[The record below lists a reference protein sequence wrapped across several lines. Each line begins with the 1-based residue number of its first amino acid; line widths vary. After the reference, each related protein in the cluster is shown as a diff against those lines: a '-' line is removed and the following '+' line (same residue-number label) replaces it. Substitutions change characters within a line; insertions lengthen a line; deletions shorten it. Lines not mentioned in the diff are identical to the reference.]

1 MPDPLPQRPGP
12 KRPGLLVCLSYYH
25 PNVSGLTIS
34 AAEQAEA
41 FVRRGHPAAV
51 ISARPKGTAAREVI
65 NGVRVFR
72 SWMAG
77 RIGKAPVMPLYPLT
91 MWHALDGMAMVGIHM
106 PCPEAAMAALIARLR
121 GRRVIISYV
130 TSISTAD
137 RASRI
142 VRALS
147 ALSHLVAGVL
157 ADRIQVVSKDYADNS
172 TFCRLFRRK
181 LRYAVIPT
189 PFPPEDQLFQA
200 RTRPRGNGPLHI
212 GYVGRLAR
220 QKSLGVLLEAFEGLS
235 DKVGREVV
243 LHLCGPAADII
254 GETDW
259 QATLSA
265 ADASHGR
272 IRYHGVLHGAALQAF
287 YGGLDVMVLP
297 STDRQESFG
306 LVQVE
311 AMLQGVPVVASDLA
325 GMREPVRQTGMGLLS
340 KPGDADDLRACI
352 ARVLTEGPPA
362 RADLPRLRALFGTET
377 SCAPYFE
384 LADAIARQS

>member
-1 MPDPLPQRPGP
+1 MPDPSP
-12 KRPGLLVCLSYYH
+12 PGLLVCLSYYH

-51 ISARPKGTAAREVI
+51 ISARQKGTAAQEVI
-65 NGVRVFR
+65 NGVSVFR
-72 SWMAG
+72 SWMPG
-77 RIGKAPVMPLYPLT
+77 RIGKAPMMPLYPVT
-91 MWHALDGMAMVGIHM
+91 MWRALDGMAMVGIHM
-106 PCPEAAMAALIARLR
+106 PCPEAGMAALVARLR
-121 GRRVIISYV
+121 GRRVIISYA

-137 RASRI
+137 RTSRI
-142 VRALS
+142 IRAIS
-147 ALSHLVAGVL
+147 SLSHMVAGVL
-157 ADRIQVVSKDYADNS
+157 ADRIQVVSQDYAENS

-181 LRYAVIPT
+181 LRFAVIPT
-189 PFPPEDQLFQA
+189 PFPPEDQLFQPQ
-200 RTRPRGNGPLHI
+200 RQPRDDGPLHI

-220 QKSLGVLLEAFEGLS
+220 QKSLGVLLDAFAGLS
-235 DKVGREVV
+235 EMIGRKVV

-259 QATLSA
+259 QQTLQA
-265 ADASHGR
+265 ANASEGR
-272 IRYHGVLHGAALQAF
+272 IRYHGVLHGSALQAF
-287 YGGLDVMVLP
+287 YGGLDLLVLP

-311 AMLQGVPVVASDLA
+311 AMLQGVPVVASDLP

-340 KPGDADDLRACI
+340 KPGDATDLRACI
-352 ARVLTEGPPA
+352 ARVLTEGPPQ
-362 RADLPRLRALFGTET
+362 RADLVRLRALFGVET

-384 LADAIARQS
+384 LADRLSLQS

>member
-1 MPDPLPQRPGP
+1 MPDTAP
-12 KRPGLLVCLSYYH
+12 PGLLVCLSYYH

-34 AAEQAEA
+34 AAEQAEE

-51 ISARPKGTAAREVI
+51 ISARQKGTSAREVI
-65 NGVRVFR
+65 NGVSVFR

-77 RIGKAPVMPLYPLT
+77 RIGKAPVMPLYPVT
-91 MWHALDGMAMVGIHM
+91 MWRALDGMAMVGIHM
-106 PCPEAAMAALIARLR
+106 PCPEAGMAALLARLR

-142 VRALS
+142 VRAIS

-157 ADRIQVVSKDYADNS
+157 AHRIQVVSQDYAQNS
-172 TFCRLFRRK
+172 TFCRLFRHK
-181 LRYAVIPT
+181 LRFAVIPT

-200 RTRPRGNGPLHI
+200 LRRPKGQGPLHV

-220 QKSLGVLLEAFEGLS
+220 QKSLGVLLTAMEGLS
-235 DKVGREVV
+235 EKIGREVV
-243 LHLCGPAADII
+243 LDLCGPAADII

-259 QATLSA
+259 QQTLQAAT
-265 ADASHGR
+265 ASQGR

-287 YGGLDVMVLP
+287 YGGLDLLVLP

-340 KPGDADDLRACI
+340 KPGDPDDLRDCMAK
-352 ARVLTEGPPA
+352 VLTDGPPT
-362 RADLPRLRALFGTET
+362 RPDLARLRQLFGPDT

-384 LADAIARQS
+384 LADEIARQS

>member
-1 MPDPLPQRPGP
+1 MPDTTPL
-12 KRPGLLVCLSYYH
+12 GLLVCLSYYH

-51 ISARPKGTAAREVI
+51 ISARPKGTKSREVI

-77 RIGKAPVMPLYPLT
+77 RIGKAPLLPLYPLT
-91 MWHALDGMAMVGIHM
+91 MWRALDGMAMVGIHM
-106 PCPEAAMAALIARLR
+106 PCPEAGMAALIARLR
-121 GRRVIISYV
+121 GRRVMISYV

-137 RASRI
+137 RATRI
-142 VRALS
+142 VRAI
-147 ALSHLVAGVL
+147 AGVSHLVAGVL

-200 RTRPRGNGPLHI
+200 LKRPKGDGPLHI

-220 QKSLGVLLEAFEGLS
+220 QKSLGVLLDAFEGLS
-235 DKVGREVV
+235 DAVGRVVV

-259 QATLSA
+259 QKTLQA
-265 ADASHGR
+265 ANASDGR
-272 IRYHGVLHGAALQAF
+272 IRYHGVLHGTDLQAF
-287 YGGLDVMVLP
+287 YGGLDLMVLP

-340 KPGDADDLRACI
+340 KPGDADDLRACM
-352 ARVLTEGPPA
+352 AKVLTEGPPE
-362 RADLPRLRALFGTET
+362 RADLARLRALFGVET
-377 SCAPYFE
+377 ACAPYFE
-384 LADAIARQS
+384 LADEIAARGKGQS

>member
-1 MPDPLPQRPGP
+1 MPETLPA
-12 KRPGLLVCLSYYH
+12 RPGLLVCLSYYH

-41 FVRRGHPAAV
+41 FVRRGHPAAA
-51 ISARPKGTAAREVI
+51 ISARPKDTAAREVI
-65 NGVRVFR
+65 GGVQVFR
-72 SWMAG
+72 AWMAG
-77 RIGKAPVMPLYPLT
+77 RIGKAPIMPLYPFT
-91 MWHALDGMAMVGIHM
+91 MWRALDGMAMVGIHM
-106 PCPEAAMAALIARLR
+106 PCPEAGMAALIARLR

-142 VRALS
+142 VRAVA

-189 PFPPEDQLFQA
+189 PFPPEDQLFQSLK
-200 RTRPRGNGPLHI
+200 RPKGGGPMHI

-220 QKSLGVLLEAFEGLS
+220 QKSLGVLLQAHEGLS
-235 DKVGREVV
+235 ELVGREVV

-265 ADASHGR
+265 ADASQGR
-272 IRYHGVLHGAALQAF
+272 IRYHGVLHGKALQAF
-287 YGGLDVMVLP
+287 YGGLDLMVLP
-297 STDRQESFG
+297 SNDRQESFG

-325 GMREPVRQTGMGLLS
+325 GMREPVRQTGMGLLC
-340 KPGDADDLRACI
+340 KPGDADDLRACM
-352 ARVLTEGPPA
+352 AKVLTEGPPQ
-362 RADLPRLRALFGTET
+362 RADLARLQALFGTDT

-384 LADAIARQS
+384 LADEIAAQS

>member
-1 MPDPLPQRPGP
+1 
-12 KRPGLLVCLSYYH
+12 
-25 PNVSGLTIS
+25 
-34 AAEQAEA
+34 
-41 FVRRGHPAAV
+41 
-51 ISARPKGTAAREVI
+51 
-65 NGVRVFR
+65 
-72 SWMAG
+72 
-77 RIGKAPVMPLYPLT
+77 
-91 MWHALDGMAMVGIHM
+91 
-106 PCPEAAMAALIARLR
+106 MAALIARLR
-121 GRRVIISYV
+121 GRRVMISYV

-142 VRALS
+142 VRAI
-147 ALSHLVAGVL
+147 AGVSHLVAGVL

-200 RTRPRGNGPLHI
+200 LKRPKGDGPLHI

-220 QKSLGVLLEAFEGLS
+220 QKSLGVLLDAFEGLS
-235 DKVGREVV
+235 DAIGRVVV
-243 LHLCGPAADII
+243 LNLCGPAADII

-259 QATLSA
+259 QKTLQA
-265 ADASHGR
+265 ANASDGR
-272 IRYHGVLHGAALQAF
+272 IRYHGVLHGTDLQAF
-287 YGGLDVMVLP
+287 YGGLDLMVLP

-340 KPGDADDLRACI
+340 RPGDADDLRACM
-352 ARVLTEGPPA
+352 AKVLTEGPPE
-362 RADLPRLRALFGTET
+362 RADLARLRALFGVDTA
-377 SCAPYFE
+377 CAPYFE
-384 LADAIARQS
+384 LADEIAARGKGQS

>member
-1 MPDPLPQRPGP
+1 MSEPSP
-12 KRPGLLVCLSYYH
+12 PGLLVCLSYYH

-51 ISARPKGTAAREVI
+51 ISARQTGTAAREVI

-72 SWMAG
+72 SWMPG
-77 RIGKAPVMPLYPLT
+77 RIGKAPIMPLYPIT
-91 MWHALDGMAMVGIHM
+91 MWRALEGMAMVGIHM
-106 PCPEAAMAALIARLR
+106 PCPEAGMAAIVARLR

-142 VRALS
+142 VRAI
-147 ALSHLVAGVL
+147 AGLSHLVAGVL
-157 ADRIQVVSKDYADNS
+157 ADRIQVVSRDYADNS
-172 TFCRLFRRK
+172 TFCRMFRRK

-200 RTRPRGNGPLHI
+200 LKRPAGDGPLHI

-220 QKSLGVLLEAFEGLS
+220 QKSLGVLLDAFERLS

-243 LHLCGPAADII
+243 LDLCGPAADII

-259 QATLSA
+259 QRTLQA
-265 ADASHGR
+265 ANASDGR

-287 YGGLDVMVLP
+287 YGGLDLLVLP

-340 KPGDADDLRACI
+340 KPGDAGDLRACM
-352 ARVLTEGPPA
+352 ARVLVEGPPQ
-362 RADLPRLRALFGTET
+362 RADLARLRALFGVET
-377 SCAPYFE
+377 SCGPYFE
-384 LADAIARQS
+384 LADEIAGLRER

>member
-1 MPDPLPQRPGP
+1 MPQPVPAGSE
-12 KRPGLLVCLSYYH
+12 RPGLLVCLSYYH

-41 FVRRGHPAAV
+41 FIRRGHPAAV
-51 ISARPKGTAAREVI
+51 ISAQPKGTAAREAI
-65 NGVRVFR
+65 NGVQVFR
-72 SWMAG
+72 AWTAG
-77 RIGKAPVMPLYPLT
+77 RIGKAPIMPLYPFT
-91 MWHALDGMAMVGIHM
+91 MWRALDGMAIVGIHM
-106 PCPEAAMAALIARLR
+106 PCPEAGVAAIMARLR

-142 VRALS
+142 VRAVS
-147 ALSHLVAGVL
+147 AVSHLVAGVL

-189 PFPPEDQLFQA
+189 PFPSERQTFQPLD
-200 RTRPRGNGPLHI
+200 RPRTDGALHI

-220 QKSLGVLLEAFEGLS
+220 QKSLGVLLDAFDGLS
-235 DKVGREVV
+235 EKLGREVI

-259 QATLSA
+259 QETLQA
-265 ADASHGR
+265 ARASNGR
-272 IRYHGVLHGAALQAF
+272 IRYRGVLHGAALQAF
-287 YGGLDVMVLP
+287 YRELDLIVLP

-311 AMLQGVPVVASDLA
+311 AMLQGVPVVASDLP

-340 KPGDADDLRACI
+340 RPGDAGDLRACI
-352 ARVLTEGPPA
+352 ARVLTEGPPK

-377 SCAPYFE
+377 SCAPYFA
-384 LADAIARQS
+384 LADEIARQP

>member
-1 MPDPLPQRPGP
+1 MPDTTPL
-12 KRPGLLVCLSYYH
+12 GLLVCLSYYH

-51 ISARPKGTAAREVI
+51 ISARPKGTKSREVI

-77 RIGKAPVMPLYPLT
+77 RIGKAPLLPLYPLT
-91 MWHALDGMAMVGIHM
+91 MWRALDGMAMVGIHM
-106 PCPEAAMAALIARLR
+106 PCPEAGMAALIARLR
-121 GRRVIISYV
+121 GRRVMISYV

-142 VRALS
+142 VRAI
-147 ALSHLVAGVL
+147 AGVSHLVAGVL

-200 RTRPRGNGPLHI
+200 LKRPKGDGPLHI

-220 QKSLGVLLEAFEGLS
+220 QKSLGVLLDAFEGLS
-235 DKVGREVV
+235 DAIGRVVV
-243 LHLCGPAADII
+243 LNLCGPAADII

-259 QATLSA
+259 QKTLQA
-265 ADASHGR
+265 ANASDGR
-272 IRYHGVLHGAALQAF
+272 IRYHGVLHGTDLQAF
-287 YGGLDVMVLP
+287 YGGLDLMVLP

-340 KPGDADDLRACI
+340 KPGDADDLRACM
-352 ARVLTEGPPA
+352 AKVLTEGPPE
-362 RADLPRLRALFGTET
+362 RADLARLRALFGVET
-377 SCAPYFE
+377 ACAPYFE
-384 LADAIARQS
+384 LADEIAARGKGQS

>member
-1 MPDPLPQRPGP
+1 MPDTTP
-12 KRPGLLVCLSYYH
+12 PGLLVCLSYYH

-34 AAEQAEA
+34 AAEQAEE
-41 FVRRGHPAAV
+41 FHRRGHPAAV
-51 ISARPKGTAAREVI
+51 ISARQKGSAARETI
-65 NGVRVFR
+65 NGVKVFR

-77 RIGKAPVMPLYPLT
+77 RIGKAPLMPFYPFT
-91 MWHALDGMAMVGIHM
+91 MWRALDGMVMVGIHM
-106 PCPEAAMAALIARLR
+106 PCPEAGMAALVARLR

-142 VRALS
+142 VRAI
-147 ALSHLVAGVL
+147 AGASHLVAGVL
-157 ADRIQVVSKDYADNS
+157 ADRIQVVSKDYAENS

-200 RTRPRGNGPLHI
+200 LKRPKSDGPLHV

-220 QKSLGVLLEAFEGLS
+220 QKSLGVLLKAMDGLS
-235 DKVGREVV
+235 EKVGREVV
-243 LHLCGPAADII
+243 LDLCGPAADII

-259 QATLSA
+259 QATLQA
-265 ADASHGR
+265 ANASEGR

-287 YGGLDVMVLP
+287 YGGLDLMVLP

-340 KPGDADDLRACI
+340 KPGDPDDLRDCMVK
-352 ARVLTEGPPA
+352 VLTDGPPQ
-362 RADLPRLRALFGTET
+362 RADLARLRQLFGPDT

-384 LADAIARQS
+384 LADEIAAYS

>member
-1 MPDPLPQRPGP
+1 MPEPTL
-12 KRPGLLVCLSYYH
+12 PGLLVCLSYYH

-51 ISARPKGTAAREVI
+51 IAARPKGTAAREEI

-91 MWHALDGMAMVGIHM
+91 MWRALDGMAMVGIHM
-106 PCPEAAMAALIARLR
+106 PCPEAGIAALIARLR

-142 VRALS
+142 VRAI
-147 ALSHLVAGVL
+147 AGISHLVAGLL
-157 ADRIQVVSKDYADNS
+157 ADRIQVVSKDYAGNS
-172 TFCRLFRRK
+172 TFCRLFKKK

-200 RTRPRGNGPLHI
+200 LKRPKGDGPLHI

-220 QKSLGVLLEAFEGLS
+220 QKSLGVLLDAFEGLS
-235 DKVGREVV
+235 DAVGREVV

-254 GETDW
+254 GESDW
-259 QATLSA
+259 QKTLQA
-265 ADASHGR
+265 ANASDGR
-272 IRYHGVLHGAALQAF
+272 IRYHGVLHGADLHAF
-287 YGGLDVMVLP
+287 YGGLDLMVLP

-340 KPGDADDLRACI
+340 KPGDADDLRACM
-352 ARVLTEGPPA
+352 ALVLTEGPPQ
-362 RADLPRLRALFGTET
+362 RADLAQLRALFGVET
-377 SCAPYFE
+377 SCAPYFDT
-384 LADAIARQS
+384 ADKIARRT

>member
-1 MPDPLPQRPGP
+1 MPQATP
-12 KRPGLLVCLSYYH
+12 PGLLVCLSYYH

-51 ISARPKGTAAREVI
+51 ISARQNGTKAREVI
-65 NGVRVFR
+65 NGVQVFR

-77 RIGKAPVMPLYPLT
+77 RIGKAPLMPFYPFT
-91 MWHALDGMAMVGIHM
+91 MWRALDGMAMVGIHM
-106 PCPEAAMAALIARLR
+106 PCPEAGIAALVARLR
-121 GRRVIISYV
+121 GRPVIISYV

-137 RASRI
+137 RASRV
-142 VRALS
+142 VRAIS

-157 ADRIQVVSKDYADNS
+157 ADRIQVVSQDYAENS
-172 TFCRLFRRK
+172 TFCRLFRKK

-200 RTRPRGNGPLHI
+200 LKRPKGEGPLHV

-220 QKSLGVLLEAFEGLS
+220 QKSLGVLLTAMEGLS
-235 DKVGREVV
+235 EKVGREVV
-243 LHLCGPAADII
+243 LDLCGPAADII

-259 QATLSA
+259 QATLTA
-265 ADASHGR
+265 ANASEGR
-272 IRYHGVLHGAALQAF
+272 IRYHGVLHGPALQAF
-287 YGGLDVMVLP
+287 YGGLDLLVLP

-325 GMREPVRQTGMGLLS
+325 GMREPVRQTGMGLLAR
-340 KPGDADDLRACI
+340 PGDPEHLRDCMEQ
-352 ARVLTEGPPA
+352 VLTEGPA
-362 RADLPRLRALFGTET
+362 QRADLPKLWQLFGVDT
-377 SCAPYFE
+377 SCAPYFA
-384 LADAIARQS
+384 LADEITRQS

>member
-1 MPDPLPQRPGP
+1 MPDTQAA
-12 KRPGLLVCLSYYH
+12 RPGLLVCLSYYH

-34 AAEQAEA
+34 AAEQAEE

-51 ISARPKGTAAREVI
+51 ISARTKGTRAREVI

-77 RIGKAPVMPLYPLT
+77 RIGKAPVMPLYPFT
-91 MWHALDGMAMVGIHM
+91 MWRALDGMAMVGIHM
-106 PCPEAAMAALIARLR
+106 PCPEAGMAALIARLR

-137 RASRI
+137 RASRV
-142 VRALS
+142 VRMLS
-147 ALSHLVAGVL
+147 AASHLVAGAL
-157 ADRIQVVSKDYADNS
+157 ADRIQVVSRDYAENS

-189 PFPPEDQLFQA
+189 PFPSEDQSFQA
-200 RTRPRGNGPLHI
+200 LRRPKGEGALHV

-220 QKSLGVLLEAFEGLS
+220 QKSLGVLLQAMEGLS
-235 DKVGREVV
+235 ERLGREVV
-243 LHLCGPAADII
+243 LDLCGPAADII

-259 QATLSA
+259 QATLQA
-265 ADASHGR
+265 AKDSKGR
-272 IRYHGVLHGAALQAF
+272 IRYHGVLHGAALNAF
-287 YGGLDVMVLP
+287 YAGLDVLVLP

-325 GMREPVRQTGMGLLS
+325 GMREPVRQTGMGLLAR
-340 KPGDADDLRACI
+340 PGDPDHLRDCI
-352 ARVLTEGPPA
+352 AKVLTEGPPQ
-362 RADLPRLRALFGTET
+362 RADLARLRQLFGPET

-384 LADAIARQS
+384 LAEEIVRQS

>member
-1 MPDPLPQRPGP
+1 MPDPSP
-12 KRPGLLVCLSYYH
+12 PGLLVCLSYYH

-51 ISARPKGTAAREVI
+51 ISARQKGSASREKI

-72 SWMAG
+72 SWMPG

-91 MWHALDGMAMVGIHM
+91 MWRALDGMALVGIHM
-106 PCPEAAMAALIARLR
+106 PCPEAGMAALIARLR
-121 GRRVIISYV
+121 GRRVIVSYV

-137 RASRI
+137 RASRL
-142 VRALS
+142 VRAIS
-147 ALSHLVAGVL
+147 SVSHLVAGVL
-157 ADRIQVVSKDYADNS
+157 ADRIQVVSQDYAENS

-181 LRYAVIPT
+181 LRFAVIPT

-200 RTRPRGNGPLHI
+200 LKRPRGDGPLHI

-220 QKSLGVLLEAFEGLS
+220 QKSLGVLLDAFDVLAER
-235 DKVGREVV
+235 VGREVV

-259 QATLSA
+259 QQTLQA
-265 ADASHGR
+265 AKASDGR

-287 YGGLDVMVLP
+287 YGGLDLLVLP

-340 KPGDADDLRACI
+340 KPGDAGDLRGCM
-352 ARVLTEGPPA
+352 ARVLTEGPPQ
-362 RADLPRLRALFGTET
+362 RADLARLRALFGVDT

-384 LADAIARQS
+384 LADEIAGKS

>member
-1 MPDPLPQRPGP
+1 MPQATP
-12 KRPGLLVCLSYYH
+12 PGLLVCLSYYH

-34 AAEQAEA
+34 AAEQAEE
-41 FVRRGHPAAV
+41 FVRRGHPVAV
-51 ISARPKGTAAREVI
+51 VSARQKGTMAREVI

-72 SWMAG
+72 SWMPG
-77 RIGKAPVMPLYPLT
+77 RIGKAPVMPLYPIT
-91 MWHALDGMAMVGIHM
+91 MWRALDGMAMVGIHM
-106 PCPEAAMAALIARLR
+106 PCPEAGMAALIARLR

-147 ALSHLVAGVL
+147 AASHLVAGAL
-157 ADRIQVVSKDYADNS
+157 ADRIQVVSQEYAENS
-172 TFCRLFRRK
+172 AFCRLFRKK
-181 LRYAVIPT
+181 LRFAVIPT

-200 RTRPRGNGPLHI
+200 LTRPKGEGPLHV

-220 QKSLGVLLEAFEGLS
+220 QKSLGVLLRAMDGLS
-235 DKVGREVV
+235 EKVGREVV
-243 LHLCGPAADII
+243 LDLCGPAADII

-259 QATLSA
+259 KATLQA
-265 ADASHGR
+265 ADASAGR
-272 IRYHGVLHGAALQAF
+272 IRYHGVLHGAALNAF
-287 YGGLDVMVLP
+287 YAGLDVLVLP

-325 GMREPVRQTGMGLLS
+325 GMREPVRQTGMGLLAR
-340 KPGDADDLRACI
+340 PGDPDDLRDCI
-352 ARVLTEGPPA
+352 ARVLIEGPPH
-362 RADLPRLRALFGTET
+362 RADLGRLRQLFGHET

-384 LADAIARQS
+384 LAEEIARQS

>member
-1 MPDPLPQRPGP
+1 MPEPTL
-12 KRPGLLVCLSYYH
+12 PGLLVCLSYYH

-51 ISARPKGTAAREVI
+51 IAARPKGTAAREEI

-77 RIGKAPVMPLYPLT
+77 RIGKAPVMPLYPFT
-91 MWHALDGMAMVGIHM
+91 MWRALDGMAMVGIHM
-106 PCPEAAMAALIARLR
+106 PCPEAGIAALIARLR

-137 RASRI
+137 RVSRI
-142 VRALS
+142 VRAV
-147 ALSHLVAGVL
+147 AGMSHLVAGLL

-172 TFCRLFRRK
+172 TFCRLFKKK

-200 RTRPRGNGPLHI
+200 LKRPKGDGPLHI

-220 QKSLGVLLEAFEGLS
+220 QKSLGVLLDAFEGLS
-235 DKVGREVV
+235 DAVGREVV

-254 GETDW
+254 GESDW
-259 QATLSA
+259 QKTLQA
-265 ADASHGR
+265 ANASDGR
-272 IRYHGVLHGAALQAF
+272 IRYHGVLHGADLQAF
-287 YGGLDVMVLP
+287 YGGLDLMVLP

-340 KPGDADDLRACI
+340 KPGDADDLRACM
-352 ARVLTEGPPA
+352 ARVLTEGPPQ
-362 RADLPRLRALFGTET
+362 RADLAQLRALFGVET
-377 SCAPYFE
+377 SCAPYFDT
-384 LADAIARQS
+384 ADKIARRT

>member
-1 MPDPLPQRPGP
+1 MPDPMPQ
-12 KRPGLLVCLSYYH
+12 RPGLLVCLSYYH

-41 FVRRGHPAAV
+41 FLRRGHPAAV
-51 ISARPKGTAAREVI
+51 ICSRPKGAPSCEVI
-65 NGVRVFR
+65 NGVQVYR

-77 RIGKAPVMPLYPLT
+77 RLGKAPIMPLYPVT
-91 MWHALDGMAMVGIHM
+91 MWKALDGMAMVGIHM
-106 PCPEAAMAALIARLR
+106 PCPEAGLAAIIARLR

-137 RASRI
+137 RASRVI
-142 VRALS
+142 RAIS

-157 ADRIQVVSKDYADNS
+157 ADRIQVVSQDYAENS

-181 LRYAVIPT
+181 LRPAVIPT
-189 PFPPEDQLFQA
+189 PFPADHPTSEAALPA
-200 RTRPRGNGPLHI
+200 AAPRSPDTGPFNI

-235 DKVGREVV
+235 EAAGREVI

-254 GETDW
+254 GESDW
-259 QATLSA
+259 KATLSA
-265 ADASHGR
+265 ASASGGR
-272 IRYHGVLHGAALQAF
+272 IRYHGVLTGAALQAF
-287 YGGLDVMVLP
+287 YAGLDLLVLP

-325 GMREPVRQTGMGLLS
+325 GMREPVRQTGMGLLAR
-340 KPGDADDLRACI
+340 PGDAEDLRACI
-352 ARVLTEGPPA
+352 ARVLTEGPP
-362 RADLPRLRALFGTET
+362 RHADLPRLRALFGTDT

-384 LADAIARQS
+384 LADEIARQS

>member
-1 MPDPLPQRPGP
+1 MPDTTPL
-12 KRPGLLVCLSYYH
+12 GLLVCLSYYH

-51 ISARPKGTAAREVI
+51 ISARPKGTKSREVI

-77 RIGKAPVMPLYPLT
+77 RIGKAPLLPLYPLT
-91 MWHALDGMAMVGIHM
+91 MWRALDGMAMVGIHM
-106 PCPEAAMAALIARLR
+106 PCPEAGMAALIARLR
-121 GRRVIISYV
+121 GRRVMISYV

-137 RASRI
+137 RATRI
-142 VRALS
+142 VRAI
-147 ALSHLVAGVL
+147 AGVSHLVAGVL

-200 RTRPRGNGPLHI
+200 LKRPKGDGPLHI

-220 QKSLGVLLEAFEGLS
+220 QKSLGVLLDAFEGLS
-235 DKVGREVV
+235 DAIGRVVV
-243 LHLCGPAADII
+243 LNLCGPAADII

-259 QATLSA
+259 QKTLQA
-265 ADASHGR
+265 ANASDGR
-272 IRYHGVLHGAALQAF
+272 IRYHGVLHGTDLQAF
-287 YGGLDVMVLP
+287 YGGLDLMVLP

-340 KPGDADDLRACI
+340 KPGDADDLRVCMAK
-352 ARVLTEGPPA
+352 VLTEGPPE
-362 RADLPRLRALFGTET
+362 RADLARLRALFGVDTA
-377 SCAPYFE
+377 CAPYFE
-384 LADAIARQS
+384 LADEIAARGKGQS

>member
-1 MPDPLPQRPGP
+1 MPDTTPL
-12 KRPGLLVCLSYYH
+12 GLLVCLSYYH

-51 ISARPKGTAAREVI
+51 ISARPKGTKSREVI

-77 RIGKAPVMPLYPLT
+77 RIGKAPLLPLYPLT
-91 MWHALDGMAMVGIHM
+91 MWRALDGMAMVGIHM
-106 PCPEAAMAALIARLR
+106 PCPEAGMAALIARLR
-121 GRRVIISYV
+121 GRRVMISYV

-137 RASRI
+137 RATRI
-142 VRALS
+142 VRAI
-147 ALSHLVAGVL
+147 AGVSHLVAGVL

-200 RTRPRGNGPLHI
+200 LKRPKGDGPLHI

-220 QKSLGVLLEAFEGLS
+220 QKSLGVLLDAFEGLS
-235 DKVGREVV
+235 DAVGRVVV

-259 QATLSA
+259 QKTLQA
-265 ADASHGR
+265 ANASDGR
-272 IRYHGVLHGAALQAF
+272 IRYHGVLHGTDLQAF
-287 YGGLDVMVLP
+287 YGGLDLMVLP

-340 KPGDADDLRACI
+340 KPGDADDLRVCMAK
-352 ARVLTEGPPA
+352 VLTEGPPE
-362 RADLPRLRALFGTET
+362 RADLARLRALFGVET
-377 SCAPYFE
+377 ACAPYFE
-384 LADAIARQS
+384 LADEIAARGKGQS

>member
-1 MPDPLPQRPGP
+1 MPNPMGR
-12 KRPGLLVCLSYYH
+12 RPGLLVALSYYH

-34 AAEQAEA
+34 AAEQAEE

-51 ISARPKGTAAREVI
+51 ITARPRGTQARETI
-65 NGVRVFR
+65 NGVHVVR

-77 RIGKAPVMPLYPLT
+77 RIGKAPIMPLYPLD
-91 MWHALDGMAMVGIHM
+91 MWRALDGMAMVGIHM
-106 PCPEAAMAALIARLR
+106 PCPEAGMAALIARLR

-137 RASRI
+137 RVSRA

-157 ADRIQVVSKDYADNS
+157 ADRIQVVSKDYAENS

-181 LRYAVIPT
+181 LRFAVIPT
-189 PFPPEDQLFQA
+189 PFPPEK
-200 RTRPRGNGPLHI
+200 PPLPAPQCPPDRKTLHV

-220 QKSLGVLLEAFEGLS
+220 QKSLDVLLQAFEGLS
-235 DKVGREVV
+235 ARLGREVV
-243 LHLCGPAADII
+243 LDLCGPAEEII

-259 QATLSA
+259 RKTLA
-265 ADASHGR
+265 KAKASGGQ
-272 IRYHGVLHGAALQAF
+272 IRYHGVLHGPALTAF
-287 YGGLDVMVLP
+287 YRGLDLLVLP

-325 GMREPVRQTGMGLLS
+325 GMREPVRQTGMGLLAR
-340 KPGDADDLRACI
+340 PGDPDDLRACI
-352 ARVLTEGPPA
+352 ASVLTQGPA
-362 RADLPRLRALFGTET
+362 VRADLARLRALFGPET
-377 SCAPYFE
+377 SCAPYFD
-384 LADAIARQS
+384 LADQIARRG

>member
-1 MPDPLPQRPGP
+1 MPDTTP
-12 KRPGLLVCLSYYH
+12 PGLLVCLSYYH

-51 ISARPKGTAAREVI
+51 ISARPKGTKSREVI

-77 RIGKAPVMPLYPLT
+77 RIGKAPLLPLYPLT
-91 MWHALDGMAMVGIHM
+91 MWRALDGMAMVGIHM
-106 PCPEAAMAALIARLR
+106 PCPEAGMAALIARLR
-121 GRRVIISYV
+121 GRRVMISYV

-137 RASRI
+137 RATRI
-142 VRALS
+142 VRAI
-147 ALSHLVAGVL
+147 AGVSHLVAGVL

-200 RTRPRGNGPLHI
+200 LKRPKGDGPLHI

-220 QKSLGVLLEAFEGLS
+220 QKSLGVLLDAFEGLS
-235 DKVGREVV
+235 DAIGRVVV
-243 LHLCGPAADII
+243 LNLCGPAADII

-259 QATLSA
+259 QKTLQA
-265 ADASHGR
+265 ANASDGR
-272 IRYHGVLHGAALQAF
+272 IRYHGVLHGTDLQAF
-287 YGGLDVMVLP
+287 YGGLDLMVLP

-340 KPGDADDLRACI
+340 KPGDADDLRVCMAK
-352 ARVLTEGPPA
+352 VLTEGPPE
-362 RADLPRLRALFGTET
+362 RADLARLRALFGVET
-377 SCAPYFE
+377 ACAPYFE
-384 LADAIARQS
+384 LADEIAARGKGQS

>member
-1 MPDPLPQRPGP
+1 MPDTTPL
-12 KRPGLLVCLSYYH
+12 GLLVCLSYYH

-51 ISARPKGTAAREVI
+51 ISARPKGTKSREVI

-77 RIGKAPVMPLYPLT
+77 RIGKAPLLPLYPLT
-91 MWHALDGMAMVGIHM
+91 MWRALDGMAMIGIHM
-106 PCPEAAMAALIARLR
+106 PCPEAGMAALIARLR
-121 GRRVIISYV
+121 GRRVMISYV

-137 RASRI
+137 RATRI
-142 VRALS
+142 VRAI
-147 ALSHLVAGVL
+147 AGVSHLVAGVL

-200 RTRPRGNGPLHI
+200 LKRPKGDGPLHI

-220 QKSLGVLLEAFEGLS
+220 QKSLGVLLDAFEGLS
-235 DKVGREVV
+235 DAVGREVV

-259 QATLSA
+259 QKTLQA
-265 ADASHGR
+265 ANASDGR
-272 IRYHGVLHGAALQAF
+272 IRYHGVLHGTDLQAF
-287 YGGLDVMVLP
+287 YGGLDLMVLP

-340 KPGDADDLRACI
+340 KPGDADDLRVCMAK
-352 ARVLTEGPPA
+352 VLTEGPPE
-362 RADLPRLRALFGTET
+362 RADLARLRALFGVDTA
-377 SCAPYFE
+377 CAPYFE
-384 LADAIARQS
+384 LADEIAARGKGQS

>member
-1 MPDPLPQRPGP
+1 MPDTTPL
-12 KRPGLLVCLSYYH
+12 GLLVCLSYYH

-51 ISARPKGTAAREVI
+51 ISARPKGTKSREVI

-77 RIGKAPVMPLYPLT
+77 RIGKAPLLPLYPLT
-91 MWHALDGMAMVGIHM
+91 MWRALDGMAMIGIHM
-106 PCPEAAMAALIARLR
+106 PCPEAGMAALIARLR
-121 GRRVIISYV
+121 GRRVMISYV

-142 VRALS
+142 VRAI
-147 ALSHLVAGVL
+147 AGVSHLVAGVL

-200 RTRPRGNGPLHI
+200 LKRPKGDGPLHI

-220 QKSLGVLLEAFEGLS
+220 QKSLGVLLDAFEGLS
-235 DKVGREVV
+235 DAIGRVVV
-243 LHLCGPAADII
+243 LNLCGPAADII

-259 QATLSA
+259 QKTLQA
-265 ADASHGR
+265 ANASDGR
-272 IRYHGVLHGAALQAF
+272 IRYHGVLHGTDLQAF
-287 YGGLDVMVLP
+287 YGGLDLMVLP

-340 KPGDADDLRACI
+340 KPGDADDLRVCMAK
-352 ARVLTEGPPA
+352 VLTEGPPE
-362 RADLPRLRALFGTET
+362 RADLARLRALFGVDTA
-377 SCAPYFE
+377 CAPYFE
-384 LADAIARQS
+384 LADEIAARGKGQS

>member
-1 MPDPLPQRPGP
+1 MPDPSP
-12 KRPGLLVCLSYYH
+12 PGLLVCLSYYH

-51 ISARPKGTAAREVI
+51 ISARQKGTAAREVI
-65 NGVRVFR
+65 NGVNVFR
-72 SWMAG
+72 SWMPG
-77 RIGKAPVMPLYPLT
+77 RLGKAPIMPLYPLT
-91 MWHALDGMAMVGIHM
+91 MWRALGGMALVGIHM
-106 PCPEAAMAALIARLR
+106 PCPEAGMAAVIARLR

-137 RASRI
+137 RASRV
-142 VRALS
+142 VRAI
-147 ALSHLVAGVL
+147 AGVSHLVAGVL

-181 LRYAVIPT
+181 LRFAVIPT
-189 PFPPEDQLFQA
+189 PFPPEDKLFQA
-200 RTRPRGNGPLHI
+200 LKRPQDNGPLHI

-220 QKSLGVLLEAFEGLS
+220 QKSLGLLLDAFDGLS
-235 DKVGREVV
+235 EKVGREVV
-243 LHLCGPAADII
+243 LHLCGPASDII

-259 QATLSA
+259 QRTLQA
-265 ADASHGR
+265 ADASDGR
-272 IRYHGVLHGAALQAF
+272 VRYHGVLHGAALQAF
-287 YGGLDVMVLP
+287 YGGLDLLVLP

-311 AMLQGVPVVASDLA
+311 AMLQGVPVVASDLP

-340 KPGDADDLRACI
+340 KPGDVDDLRACI
-352 ARVLTEGPPA
+352 ARVLTEGPPQ
-362 RADLPRLRALFGTET
+362 RADLTRLRALFGVET

-384 LADAIARQS
+384 AADQVARPT

>member
-1 MPDPLPQRPGP
+1 MSDPAPPRHQ
-12 KRPGLLVCLSYYH
+12 RPGLLVCLSYYH

-51 ISARPKGTAAREVI
+51 ISARPKGTDAREVI
-65 NGVRVFR
+65 NGVQVFR

-77 RIGKAPVMPLYPLT
+77 RIGKAPLMPLYPLT
-91 MWHALDGMAMVGIHM
+91 MWRALDGMAMVGIHM
-106 PCPEAAMAALIARLR
+106 PCPEAGLSALIARLR

-137 RASRI
+137 RTSRI
-142 VRALS
+142 LRALT
-147 ALSHLVAGVL
+147 AVSHLVAGVL
-157 ADRIQVVSKDYADNS
+157 ADRIQVVSKDYADGS
-172 TFCRLFRRK
+172 TFCRLFRQK

-189 PFPPEDQLFQA
+189 PFPRANQQVQA
-200 RTRPRGNGPLHI
+200 LGRGRGEGPLHI

-220 QKSLGVLLEAFEGLS
+220 QKSLGVLLDAFKGLS
-235 DKVGREVV
+235 EVIGREVV

-259 QATLSA
+259 HRTLA
-265 ADASHGR
+265 VADASDGR

-287 YGGLDVMVLP
+287 YAGLDVLVLP

-311 AMLQGVPVVASDLA
+311 AMLQGVPVVASDLP

-340 KPGDADDLRACI
+340 KPGDANDLRACI
-352 ARVLTEGPPA
+352 ARVLTDGPRE
-362 RADLPRLRALFGTET
+362 RATLTRLTALFGVDT

-384 LADAIARQS
+384 LADEIDGQP

>member
-1 MPDPLPQRPGP
+1 MPDTTPL
-12 KRPGLLVCLSYYH
+12 GLLVCLSYYH

-51 ISARPKGTAAREVI
+51 ISARPKGTKSREVI

-77 RIGKAPVMPLYPLT
+77 RIGKAPLLPLYPLT
-91 MWHALDGMAMVGIHM
+91 MWRALDGMAMVGIHM
-106 PCPEAAMAALIARLR
+106 PCPEAGMAALIARLR
-121 GRRVIISYV
+121 GRRVMISYV

-137 RASRI
+137 RATRI
-142 VRALS
+142 VRAI
-147 ALSHLVAGVL
+147 AGVSHLVAGVL

-200 RTRPRGNGPLHI
+200 LKRPKGDGPLHI

-220 QKSLGVLLEAFEGLS
+220 QKSLGVLLDAFEGLS
-235 DKVGREVV
+235 DAIGRVVV
-243 LHLCGPAADII
+243 LNLCGPAADII

-259 QATLSA
+259 QKTLQA
-265 ADASHGR
+265 ANASDGR
-272 IRYHGVLHGAALQAF
+272 IRYHGVLHGTDLQAF
-287 YGGLDVMVLP
+287 YGGLDLMVLP

-340 KPGDADDLRACI
+340 KPGDADDLRACM
-352 ARVLTEGPPA
+352 AKVLTEGPPE
-362 RADLPRLRALFGTET
+362 RADLARLRALFGVET
-377 SCAPYFE
+377 ACAPYFE
-384 LADAIARQS
+384 LADEIAARGKGQS

>member
-1 MPDPLPQRPGP
+1 MPATPTA
-12 KRPGLLVCLSYYH
+12 RPGLLVCLSYYH

-34 AAEQAEA
+34 AAEQAEE

-51 ISARPKGTAAREVI
+51 ISARQTGAAAREVI
-65 NGVRVFR
+65 NGVQVFR

-77 RIGKAPVMPLYPLT
+77 RIGKAPIMPLYPFT
-91 MWHALDGMAMVGIHM
+91 MWRALDGMAMVGIHM
-106 PCPEAAMAALIARLR
+106 PCPEAGMAALIARLR
-121 GRRVIISYV
+121 GRRVIVSYV

-137 RASRI
+137 RGSRI

-147 ALSHLVAGVL
+147 AASHLVAGVL
-157 ADRIQVVSKDYADNS
+157 ANRIQVVSQDYAENS

-189 PFPPEDQLFQA
+189 PFPPEEQLFQA
-200 RTRPRGNGPLHI
+200 LRRPKGDGPLRV

-220 QKSLGVLLEAFEGLS
+220 QKSLGILLQTMEGLS
-235 DKVGREVV
+235 ERVGREVV
-243 LHLCGPAADII
+243 LDLCGPAADII

-259 QATLSA
+259 QATLQA
-265 ADASHGR
+265 ANASEGR

-287 YGGLDVMVLP
+287 YGGLDLLVLP

-340 KPGDADDLRACI
+340 RPGDPDHLRECI
-352 ARVLTEGPPA
+352 ARVLTEGPPQ
-362 RADLPRLRALFGTET
+362 RADLARLRQLFGPDT
-377 SCAPYFE
+377 SCAPYFD
-384 LADAIARQS
+384 LAEEIARQS

>member
-1 MPDPLPQRPGP
+1 MPADQNA
-12 KRPGLLVCLSYYH
+12 RPGLLVCLSYYH

-34 AAEQAEA
+34 AAEQAEE

-51 ISARPKGTAAREVI
+51 ISARQKGAPAREMI
-65 NGVRVFR
+65 NGVQVFR

-77 RIGKAPVMPLYPLT
+77 RIGKAPIMPLYAFT
-91 MWHALDGMAMVGIHM
+91 MWRALDGMAMVGIHM
-106 PCPEAAMAALIARLR
+106 PCPEAGMAALIARLR
-121 GRRVIISYV
+121 GRRVMISYV

-142 VRALS
+142 VRAI
-147 ALSHLVAGVL
+147 AGVSHLVAGVL

-200 RTRPRGNGPLHI
+200 LKRPKGDGPLHI

-220 QKSLGVLLEAFEGLS
+220 QKSLGVLLDAFEGLS
-235 DKVGREVV
+235 DAVGRVVV

-259 QATLSA
+259 QKTLQA
-265 ADASHGR
+265 ANASDGR
-272 IRYHGVLHGAALQAF
+272 IRYHGVLHGTDLQAF
-287 YGGLDVMVLP
+287 YGGLDLMVLP

-340 KPGDADDLRACI
+340 RPGDADDLRACM
-352 ARVLTEGPPA
+352 AKVLTEGPPE
-362 RADLPRLRALFGTET
+362 RADLTRLRALFGVET
-377 SCAPYFE
+377 ACAPYFE
-384 LADAIARQS
+384 LADEIAARGKGQS

>member
-1 MPDPLPQRPGP
+1 MPEPTL
-12 KRPGLLVCLSYYH
+12 PGLLVCLSYYH

-41 FVRRGHPAAV
+41 FVRKGHPAAV
-51 ISARPKGTAAREVI
+51 IAARPNGTAAREEI

-91 MWHALDGMAMVGIHM
+91 MWRALDGMAMVGIHM
-106 PCPEAAMAALIARLR
+106 PCPEAGMAAMIARLR

-142 VRALS
+142 VRAI
-147 ALSHLVAGVL
+147 AGLSHLVAGLL

-172 TFCRLFRRK
+172 TFCRLFKKK

-200 RTRPRGNGPLHI
+200 LKRPKGDGPLHI

-220 QKSLGVLLEAFEGLS
+220 QKSLGVLLDAFERLS
-235 DKVGREVV
+235 DAVGREVV

-254 GETDW
+254 GESDW
-259 QATLSA
+259 QKTLQA
-265 ADASHGR
+265 ANASDGR
-272 IRYHGVLHGAALQAF
+272 IRYHGVLHGADLQAF
-287 YGGLDVMVLP
+287 YGGLDLMVLP

-340 KPGDADDLRACI
+340 KPGDADDLRACM
-352 ARVLTEGPPA
+352 AQVLTEGPPQ
-362 RADLPRLRALFGTET
+362 RADLARLRELFGVET
-377 SCAPYFE
+377 SCAPYFDM
-384 LADAIARQS
+384 ADKIARRT